1 MRIAFVHQNFPGQYP
16 HLARHLAKAGHDL
29 VAITHDGNKRPELIR
44 TVRYAFGPKE
54 VPATANPLARHY
66 NQAIARAAVVA
77 RTALKLR
84 EEGFSPDLIL
94 GHAGWGETLLLKEV
108 WPRARMQSYSEFYY
122 RTDGADVGFDPE
134 FGAETFES
142 GAMAHTKNAAMLLAL
157 ATADRGV
164 APTAWQRSVFPD
176 ELHGKIDVVHDGVD
190 TVAVRPDRKAFIRL
204 GKGRLTLRPG
214 DEVIT
219 FVNRNLEPYRGYHVF
234 MRALPAILAARPKAR
249 AILVGAN
256 GVSYGRAAPEGRTW
270 KDIFLDEVR
279 DRLDLSRVHFVG
291 QVPHSTFVNLLQ
303 VSAAHVYLTYPFV
316 LSWSML
322 EAMAAGCL
330 VIASDTPPVAEV
342 IRDGEN
348 GLLFPFFDVDALS
361 RRVIEALAEPK
372 QFRQIRAQARA
383 DAVERYDLR
392 TRCLPRQLALIEE
405 LMT

>member
-16 HLARHLAKAGHDL
+16 HLARRLAEAGHDL
-29 VAITHDGNKRPELIR
+29 LAITHDGNKRPELIR
-44 TVRYAFGPKE
+44 TVRYAFGRE
-54 VPATANPLARHY
+54 QVPPTANPLARHY

-77 RTALKLR
+77 RTAVKLQ

-94 GHAGWGETLLLKEV
+94 GHAGWGETLLLKEA

-122 RTDGADVGFDPE
+122 RAEGADVGFDPE
-134 FGAETFES
+134 FQKETFES
-142 GAMAHTKNAAMLLAL
+142 RAMAHTKNAAMLLAL
-157 ATADRGV
+157 ATADRGI
-164 APTAWQRSVFPD
+164 APTVWQRSVFPD
-176 ELHGKIDVVHDGVD
+176 ELHGKIDLVHDGID
-190 TVAVRPDRKAFIRL
+190 TASVRPNRKAFILLEKR
-204 GKGRLTLRPG
+204 GLTLRPG

-234 MRALPAILAARPKAR
+234 MRALPTILAARPKAH

-256 GVSYGRAAPEGRTW
+256 GVSYGRAAPEGQTW
-270 KDIFLDEVR
+270 KDIFLGEVK
-279 DRLDLSRVHFVG
+279 DRLDTSRVHFVG
-291 QVPHSTFVNLLQ
+291 QVPHSTFVNVLQ

-330 VIASDTPPVAEV
+330 VVASDTPPVTEV

-348 GLLFPFFDVDALS
+348 GLLFPFFDTDALS

-372 QFRQIRAQARA
+372 RFRQVRERARA
-383 DAVERYDLR
+383 DIVERYDLR
-392 TRCLPRQLALIEE
+392 TRCLPRQLALIKE
-405 LMT
+405 LMS